1 MNAKSRICGSLLAAL
16 LMSAGSSFA
25 QMGGADVKMG
35 GRSSMMESMKKGMT
49 DMQAM
54 PMSGDVDKDFAMMM
68 RMHHQQALEMG
79 AMELKDGKDAKMKQ
93 MARKIID
100 AQRKEI
106 KEFDAWLAKH
116 K

>member
-1 MNAKSRICGSLLAAL
+1 MNDKSRICGSLLAAL

-25 QMGGADVKMG
+25 QMGGADAKMG
-35 GRSSMMESMKKGMT
+35 GGSSIMESMKKGMT